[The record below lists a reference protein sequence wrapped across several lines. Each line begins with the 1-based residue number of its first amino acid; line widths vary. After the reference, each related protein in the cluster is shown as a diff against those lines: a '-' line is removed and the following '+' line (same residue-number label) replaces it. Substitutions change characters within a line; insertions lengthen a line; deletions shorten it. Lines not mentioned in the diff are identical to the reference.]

1 MSLITIIIPVRN
13 CEKFISETLDILNT
27 LPGLK
32 ILLADG
38 NSSDST
44 INIVNKYI
52 DNFIELPADWFLDR
66 DYKRKKFDKF
76 NLNEINNFINRFL
89 NKKTLNKLKINK
101 ISDEIIEFKKN

>member
-52 DNFIELPADWFLDR
+52 DNSR
-66 DYKRKKFDKF
+66 Y
-76 NLNEINNFINRFL
+76 
-89 NKKTLNKLKINK
+89 
-101 ISDEIIEFKKN
+101 